1 MEKIIKLVNKLVDE
15 CEKQNVPLLAVFG
28 REKIAVYGFAPED
41 TPERLVKTR
50 QTLINTVKQAR
61 RSLEIQA

>member
-1 MEKIIKLVNKLVDE
+1 MEKIHELMSKLVDE
-15 CEKQNVPLLAVFG
+15 CEKQNVPLLAAFG
-28 REKIAVYGFAPED
+28 RDKISVYEFAPDD